1 MHLLPGIVFRLL
13 ETFESAALF
22 INILSTNL
30 QIEILSKTA
39 LKKCFDC
46 TYFHIIL
53 YHNSYYNFIIIL
65 IKNVGH

>member
-39 LKKCFDC
+39 LKNC
-46 TYFHIIL
+46 THFHIIL

-65 IKNVGH
+65 IKNVGR

>member
-39 LKKCFDC
+39 LKNCFDC
-46 TYFHIIL
+46 IFIL
-53 YHNSYYNFIIIL
+53 YYIIIHIIIL
-65 IKNVGH
+65 LLY